1 MFDLTEITRRS
12 LGRHWAQ
19 RTAAERQE
27 VVTLFGELL
36 ERSYLS
42 KIEGY
47 SGERIAFGG
56 EAVQGDQAVVRTRI
70 VTKQGTEIPVDYRL
84 LLRGDRWLI
93 YDVVIEGVSLVANYR
108 GQFDKI
114 IRNGSFTELLQR
126 LRAKLDEPG
135 AGPAAPRPAALR

>member
-1 MFDLTEITRRS
+1 
-12 LGRHWAQ
+12 
-19 RTAAERQE
+19 
-27 VVTLFGELL
+27 
-36 ERSYLS
+36 
-42 KIEGY
+42 
-47 SGERIAFGG
+47 
-56 EAVQGDQAVVRTRI
+56 VQGDQAVVRTRI